1 MKQRKCRFLHS
12 WIIHLKQRNFLGIRY
27 YPALFKISTVLIIIC
42 TVYPIITFCLTKE
55 GTAGTFGDQYGF
67 INALISGMAFAAFW
81 CSLQL
86 QHRELKLQ
94 RKELSRANKEAKDQT
109 EQFEE
114 QTKQLREQLELARS
128 SQIKDEIYRR
138 IDYVKKLEASCCLIT
153 EEKVQSNSE
162 ITHPVSHKGL
172 EAIDIIVT
180 NIEKII
186 NWDDKQIETFA
197 TNNTFTNGSINAWLK
212 SCIHL
217 SNFIYRESKLNEE
230 EKLYYLDFFISS
242 IPAPAANLMYLW
254 LNLIQIPGSNETI
267 EYLIKH
273 RLINPPLAYREQTFQ
288 RKFQRCIEINNQ

>member
-109 EQFEE
+109 KQFEA
-114 QTKQLREQLELARS
+114 QTKQFEKQIEITQQN
-128 SQIKDEIYRR
+128 QIKDAFYRR
-138 IDYVKKLEASCCLIT
+138 LSFLKQLESDIT
-153 EEKVQSNSE
+153 YKWVETLHNSVVPK
-162 ITHPVSHKGL
+162 IMQVSGISAA
-172 EAIDIIVT
+172 ERYFQNIVDRPQYME
-180 NIEKII
+180 NE
-186 NWDDKQIETFA
+186 N
-197 TNNTFTNGSINAWLK
+197 WLK
-212 SCIHL
+212 SHPCTCEAFRVWMRFFFTLVDDLMNHYQDEENRRFYIRILINSTSLHERAL
-217 SNFIYRESKLNEE
+217 VYYDYKNLKSKSVN
-230 EKLYYLDFFISS
+230 KT
-242 IPAPAANLMYLW
+242 M
-254 LNLIQIPGSNETI
+254 
-267 EYLIKH
+267 EYLLKKEF
-273 RLINPPLAYREQTFQ
+273 INPDLFHNITHD
-288 RKFQRCIEINNQ
+288 

>member
-128 SQIKDEIYRR
+128 SQIKDDFYRR
-138 IDYVKKLEASCCLIT
+138 LTLLKQQESEIVYRWKEYKWNSSEHVGCKVTGFEAIEKYFANILQRPLHINNKSWLDSHPCSCEAFRVWMRSFFTLVTDIMTFYKNEEQRQFYIRILIESTSIPMRGILYHDYVNLNIQSVEKAMEYLEA
-153 EEKVQSNSE
+153 K
-162 ITHPVSHKGL
+162 KF
-172 EAIDIIVT
+172 IDPDTFPDVT
-180 NIEKII
+180 
-186 NWDDKQIETFA
+186 
-197 TNNTFTNGSINAWLK
+197 
-212 SCIHL
+212 
-217 SNFIYRESKLNEE
+217 
-230 EKLYYLDFFISS
+230 
-242 IPAPAANLMYLW
+242 
-254 LNLIQIPGSNETI
+254 
-267 EYLIKH
+267 
-273 RLINPPLAYREQTFQ
+273 
-288 RKFQRCIEINNQ
+288 